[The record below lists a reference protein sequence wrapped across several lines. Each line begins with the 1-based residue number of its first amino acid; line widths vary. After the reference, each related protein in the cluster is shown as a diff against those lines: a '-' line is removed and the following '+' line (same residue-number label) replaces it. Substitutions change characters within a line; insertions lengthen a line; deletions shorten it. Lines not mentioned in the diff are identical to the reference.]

1 MANNAQLQAT
11 IRKLVEEFEVNG
23 TDDYARMDHAVYEA
37 TKLRL
42 DNKSLWALI
51 NRAKGTAERVSFTL
65 ED

>member
-1 MANNAQLQAT
+1 MTNAKLQAT
-11 IRKLVEEFEVNG
+11 IKALVEDFTVNG
-23 TDDYARMDHAVYEA
+23 TDDYARMDRAVYEA

-65 ED
+65 DD